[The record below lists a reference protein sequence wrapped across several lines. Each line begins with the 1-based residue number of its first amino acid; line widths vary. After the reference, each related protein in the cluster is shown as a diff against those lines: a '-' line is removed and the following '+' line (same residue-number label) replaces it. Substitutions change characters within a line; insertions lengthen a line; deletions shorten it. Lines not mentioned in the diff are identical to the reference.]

1 MLDEIFVMAFE
12 ACYINMMKGNFL
24 LVDFLSGRGHW
35 DFISSTI
42 FMPLT
47 LDILSSK
54 FQVPRIEDYET
65 FEDFMPELAKV
76 IGGVYNRTLRD
87 KMDKLEN
94 GKYVYSFM
102 KHSKSGRIVIVYG
115 TINPD
120 RSGNKHDKQLAE
132 LI

>member
-1 MLDEIFVMAFE
+1 
-12 ACYINMMKGNFL
+12 
-24 LVDFLSGRGHW
+24 
-35 DFISSTI
+35 
-42 FMPLT
+42 
-47 LDILSSK
+47 
-54 FQVPRIEDYET
+54 
-65 FEDFMPELAKV
+65 
-76 IGGVYNRTLRD
+76 
-87 KMDKLEN
+87 MDKLEN

>member
-1 MLDEIFVMAFE
+1 MLHQYDEGKFSARR
-12 ACYINMMKGNFL
+12 FL
-24 LVDFLSGRGHW
+24 VRQRALGFY
-35 DFISSTI
+35 FIH
-42 FMPLT
+42 
-47 LDILSSK
+47 DIYAAYLGYSK